1 MIHQKFPVLIRCCW
15 FGLNHLFRERISELP
30 ITTVQYTVLR
40 TIHDCLPKKLNQR
53 ELAELI
59 STNKNNLSSIVKRL
73 EAINYIKLT
82 GNPKDKRENK
92 INITS
97 IGGNIFQK
105 SEKIAIELQEKVT
118 RDLSTREINL
128 LSKYLVR
135 INKQIHTTLD
145 SSCEN
150 NKASSN

>member
-1 MIHQKFPVLIRCCW
+1 
-15 FGLNHLFRERISELP
+15 
-30 ITTVQYTVLR
+30 VLR

-73 EAINYIKLT
+73 EALNYIKLT

-135 INKQIHTTLD
+135 INKQIPTSLD

-150 NKASSN
+150 NKATSN